1 MKEIKEDAAAALLV
15 VIADASQSPG
25 EFKLDFTDIF
35 VSKCPCLG
43 SLLSALAKR
52 REQNWVPCS
61 LVLLNIEKRTMTM
74 VTVY

>member
-1 MKEIKEDAAAALLV
+1 MLLLFWV
-15 VIADASQSPG
+15 LLLMLSQSPG

-43 SLLSALAKR
+43 SLLSALAKH
-52 REQNWVPCS
+52 REQIWVPCS